1 MVIQR
6 NHLGLADAMAIDF
19 AQVLDGLFHAIARQT
34 DIVDRHELVLVNGF
48 DPEGLSGDV
57 SVSSDIALA
66 GLFLDVIERHVL
78 GLDGLVMRCH
88 RAITDWDLATLQCDI
103 VPSAR
108 V

>member
-1 MVIQR
+1 VKYR
-6 NHLGLADAMAIDF
+6 YCWLAS
-19 AQVLDGLFHAIARQT
+19 GRG
-34 DIVDRHELVLVNGF
+34 LVNGF

-66 GLFLDVIERHVL
+66 GLFLEVIERHVL
-78 GLDGLVMRCH
+78 GLVGWVTRYH

-103 VPSAR
+103 VPSDR